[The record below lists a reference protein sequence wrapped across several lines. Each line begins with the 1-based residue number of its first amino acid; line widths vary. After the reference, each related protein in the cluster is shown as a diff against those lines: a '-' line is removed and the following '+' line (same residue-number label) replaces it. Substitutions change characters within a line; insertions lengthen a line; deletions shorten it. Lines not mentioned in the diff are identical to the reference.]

1 MHYQTVLREG
11 SAAVVAELAVEVE
24 RQLPDLIDSTVK
36 QILGEMPVYH
46 DAQFVSHAELRTS
59 VRNNLEYVMRTLRG
73 ADEPDLAQ
81 ARATGRARALQGAP
95 LPELLRAYRIGL
107 TEVWNR
113 FVELTAS
120 DEHQD
125 LRGLVAATS
134 AIWALVDDYAEALT
148 TTYRD
153 TTAEVMLAHQSRR
166 SALVEAL
173 FAGGAATEGTLW
185 DIARVLELS
194 LDGTFV
200 VVAAE
205 TPRVGHEPLPQI
217 ENRLRDRCHASAW
230 RLTPDLQVGV
240 VSMRDPSASQVIIEL
255 LRENRVDGFSASNQ
269 TGRIGVS
276 PVFTGLG
283 NTARALHLAR
293 VALSSLAPG
302 TSGMVQFNES
312 PLAGLV
318 ASAPEAS
325 VQLAHHVLRPIL
337 DLPGDDRNVLLLTLR
352 AWFECQGSTKL
363 TSERMFCHPNT
374 IRHRL
379 KRITEE
385 LGRSLTDPADIA
397 ELGAALRAL
406 HLFPDTSHLPSPRDL
421 HR

>member
-1 MHYQTVLREG
+1 MHYRTVLREG

-24 RQLPDLIDSTVK
+24 KQLPALIDGTVGR
-36 QILGEMPVYH
+36 IRAEMPVYR
-46 DAQFVSHAELRTS
+46 DARFVSLAELRTS
-59 VRNNLEYVMRTLRG
+59 VRNNLEFVMRTLRG
-73 ADEPDLAQ
+73 TEEPDLSQ

-120 DEHQD
+120 GEHQD

-134 AIWALVDDYAEALT
+134 AIWALIDDYAEALT

-194 LDGTFV
+194 LDGTYV

-217 ENRLRDRCHASAW
+217 ENRLRERHHASAW

-240 VSMRDPSASQVIIEL
+240 VSMRDPAASQVIIEL
-255 LRENRVDGFSASNQ
+255 LRENQ

-283 NTARALHLAR
+283 NTSRALHLAR
-293 VALSSLAPG
+293 VALSSLMPG
-302 TSGMVQFNES
+302 STGMVQFNES

-379 KRITEE
+379 KRISEE

-406 HLFPDTSHLPSPRDL
+406 HMFPDTSHLPSPRDPL
-421 HR
+421 R

>member
-1 MHYQTVLREG
+1 MHYQTVLRDG
-11 SAAVVAELAVEVE
+11 LAPVVSALAAEVDTAMPE
-24 RQLPDLIDSTVK
+24 LIEATTH
-36 QILGEMPVYH
+36 QILEQMPVYR
-46 DAQFVSHAELRTS
+46 DQRFVTHAELRKS
-59 VRNNLEYVMRTLRG
+59 VRANLDYVMRTLRG
-73 ADEPDLAQ
+73 EDVPDLSQ

-95 LPELLRAYRIGL
+95 LPEVLRAYRIGL
-107 TEVWNR
+107 TEVWHR
-113 FVELTAS
+113 FVLLTARG
-120 DEHQD
+120 EHQD
-125 LRGLVAATS
+125 LAGLVAATS
-134 AIWALVDDYAEALT
+134 AVWALVDDYAEALT
-148 TTYRD
+148 SSYRD
-153 TTAEVMLAHQSRR
+153 TAAEVVVAHQNRR

-185 DIARVLELS
+185 DIARVLELTV
-194 LDGTFV
+194 DGSFV

-205 TPRVGHEPLPQI
+205 TPRLGHEPLPKI
-217 ENRLRDRCHASAW
+217 EQRLREAQHASAW

-240 VSMRDPSASQVIIEL
+240 VSLRDPSACKVTIDL
-255 LRENRVDGFSASNQ
+255 LREAPVGRVGM
-269 TGRIGVS
+269 S
-276 PVFTGLG
+276 PVFSGLG
-283 NTARALHLAR
+283 NTSRALHFAR
-293 VALSSLAPG
+293 VALSSMAPG
-302 TSGMVQFNES
+302 STGLVQFTES

-352 AWFECQGSTKL
+352 AWFDCQGSTKL

-379 KRITEE
+379 RRITDE

-406 HLFPDTSHLPSPRDL
+406 HLFPETSHLPAPRPT
-421 HR
+421 RAG

>member
-1 MHYQTVLREG
+1 MHYRTVLREG
-11 SAAVVAELAVEVE
+11 SAVIVAELAVEVE
-24 RQLPDLIDSTVK
+24 KQLPGVIETTVE
-36 QILGEMPVYH
+36 QIRAEMPVYH
-46 DAQFVSHAELRTS
+46 DAQFVTLAELRTS

-73 ADEPDLAQ
+73 TEEPDLAQ

-120 DEHQD
+120 DDHQD

-134 AIWALVDDYAEALT
+134 AIWALIDDYAEALT

-153 TTAEVMLAHQSRR
+153 TTAELLLAHQSRR
-166 SALVEAL
+166 SALIEAL
-173 FAGGAATEGTLW
+173 FAGGTATEGTLW

-194 LDGTFV
+194 LDGTYV

-217 ENRLRDRCHASAW
+217 ENRLRDRHHASAW

-255 LRENRVDGFSASNQ
+255 LRENQ

-283 NTARALHLAR
+283 NTSRALHLAR
-293 VALSSLAPG
+293 VALSSMMPG
-302 TSGMVQFNES
+302 TKGMVQFNES

-379 KRITEE
+379 KRISEE
-385 LGRSLTDPADIA
+385 LGRSLTDPSDIA

-406 HLFPDTSHLPSPRDL
+406 HMFPDTSHLPAPRDPL
-421 HR
+421 R

>member
-1 MHYQTVLREG
+1 MHYQTVLRDG
-11 SAAVVAELAVEVE
+11 LAPVVSALAAEVDTAMPE
-24 RQLPDLIDSTVK
+24 LIEATTH
-36 QILGEMPVYH
+36 QILEQMPVYR
-46 DAQFVSHAELRTS
+46 DERFVTHAELRKS
-59 VRNNLEYVMRTLRG
+59 VRANLDYVMRTLRG
-73 ADEPDLAQ
+73 EDVPDLSQ

-95 LPELLRAYRIGL
+95 LPEVLRAYRIGL
-107 TEVWNR
+107 TEVWHR
-113 FVELTAS
+113 FVLLTAHG
-120 DEHQD
+120 EHQD
-125 LRGLVAATS
+125 LAGLVAATS
-134 AIWALVDDYAEALT
+134 AVWALVDDYAEALT
-148 TTYRD
+148 SSYRD
-153 TTAEVMLAHQSRR
+153 TAAEVVVAHQNRR

-185 DIARVLELS
+185 DIARVLELTV
-194 LDGTFV
+194 DGSFV

-205 TPRVGHEPLPQI
+205 TPRLGHEPLPKI
-217 ENRLRDRCHASAW
+217 EQRLREAQHASAW

-240 VSMRDPSASQVIIEL
+240 VSLRDPSACKVTIDL
-255 LRENRVDGFSASNQ
+255 LREAPVGRVGM
-269 TGRIGVS
+269 S
-276 PVFTGLG
+276 PVFSGLG
-283 NTARALHLAR
+283 NTSRALHFAR
-293 VALSSLAPG
+293 VALSSMAPG
-302 TSGMVQFNES
+302 STGLVQFTES

-352 AWFECQGSTKL
+352 AWFDCQGSTKL

-379 KRITEE
+379 RRITDE

-406 HLFPDTSHLPSPRDL
+406 HLFPETSHLPAPRPT
-421 HR
+421 RAG

>member
-1 MHYQTVLREG
+1 MHYRTVLREG
-11 SAAVVAELAVEVE
+11 SAAVVAGLAVEVE
-24 RQLPDLIDSTVK
+24 RKLPDLIETTVE
-36 QILGEMPVYH
+36 QIRAEMPVYR
-46 DAQFVSHAELRTS
+46 DAQFVSLAELRTS
-59 VRNNLEYVMRTLRG
+59 VRHNLEFVMRTLRG

-113 FVELTAS
+113 FVELTAEG
-120 DEHQD
+120 DHQD

-194 LDGTFV
+194 LDGTYV

-217 ENRLRDRCHASAW
+217 ENRLRDRHHASAW

-240 VSMRDPSASQVIIEL
+240 VSMRDPLASQVIIEL
-255 LRENRVDGFSASNQ
+255 LRENSI
-269 TGRIGVS
+269 GRIGVS

-293 VALSSLAPG
+293 VALSSMSPG

-337 DLPGDDRNVLLLTLR
+337 DLSGDDRNVLLLTLR

-379 KRITEE
+379 KRISEE

-406 HLFPDTSHLPSPRDL
+406 HLFPDTSHLPSPRDPQ
-421 HR
+421 R

>member
-1 MHYQTVLREG
+1 MHYRTVLREG
-11 SAAVVAELAVEVE
+11 SAFVVAELAVEVE
-24 RQLPDLIDSTVK
+24 KQLPGLIDSTVE
-36 QILGEMPVYH
+36 QIRAEMPVYH
-46 DAQFVSHAELRTS
+46 DAQFVSLAELRTS
-59 VRNNLEYVMRTLRG
+59 VRNNLESVMRTLRG
-73 ADEPDLAQ
+73 SEEPDLAQ

-120 DEHQD
+120 GEHQD

-134 AIWALVDDYAEALT
+134 AIWALIDDYAEALT

-173 FAGGAATEGTLW
+173 FAGGAAIEGTLW

-194 LDGTFV
+194 LDGTYV

-217 ENRLRDRCHASAW
+217 ENRLRDRHHASAW

-255 LRENRVDGFSASNQ
+255 LRENQ

-283 NTARALHLAR
+283 NTSRALHLAR
-293 VALSSLAPG
+293 VALSSLMPG
-302 TSGMVQFNES
+302 STGMVQFNES

-325 VQLAHHVLRPIL
+325 VQLAHHVLRPVL

-379 KRITEE
+379 KRISEE

-406 HLFPDTSHLPSPRDL
+406 HMFPDTSHLPSPRYPP
-421 HR
+421 R

>member
-1 MHYQTVLREG
+1 MHYRTVLREG
-11 SAAVVAELAVEVE
+11 SAVIVAELAVEVE
-24 RQLPDLIDSTVK
+24 KQLPGMIETTVE
-36 QILGEMPVYH
+36 QIRAEMPVYH
-46 DAQFVSHAELRTS
+46 DAQFVTLAELRTS

-73 ADEPDLAQ
+73 TEEPDLAQ

-113 FVELTAS
+113 FVELTSAG
-120 DEHQD
+120 EQHD
-125 LRGLVAATS
+125 LPGLVAATS
-134 AIWALVDDYAEALT
+134 AIWALIDDYAEALT

-166 SALVEAL
+166 SALIEAL

-194 LDGTFV
+194 LDGTYV

-217 ENRLRDRCHASAW
+217 ENRLRDRHHASAW

-240 VSMRDPSASQVIIEL
+240 VSMRDPTASQVIIEL
-255 LRENRVDGFSASNQ
+255 LRENQ

-283 NTARALHLAR
+283 NTSRALHLAR
-293 VALSSLAPG
+293 VALSSMMPG
-302 TSGMVQFNES
+302 TKGMVQFNES

-379 KRITEE
+379 KRISEE

-406 HLFPDTSHLPSPRDL
+406 HMFPDTSHLPSPRDPL
-421 HR
+421 R

>member
-1 MHYQTVLREG
+1 MHYQTVLRDG
-11 SAAVVAELAVEVE
+11 LAPVVSVLAAEVE
-24 RQLPDLIDSTVK
+24 TAMPELIEATTH
-36 QILGEMPVYH
+36 QILEQMPVYR
-46 DAQFVSHAELRTS
+46 DERFVTHAELRNS
-59 VRNNLEYVMRTLRG
+59 VRANLDYVMRTLRG
-73 ADEPDLAQ
+73 EDVPDLSQ

-95 LPELLRAYRIGL
+95 LPEVLRAYRIGL
-107 TEVWNR
+107 TEVWHR
-113 FVELTAS
+113 FVLLTARG
-120 DEHQD
+120 DHQD
-125 LRGLVAATS
+125 LAGLVAATS
-134 AIWALVDDYAEALT
+134 AVWALVDDYAEALT
-148 TTYRD
+148 SSYRD
-153 TTAEVMLAHQSRR
+153 TAAEVVVAHQNRR

-185 DIARVLELS
+185 DIARVLELTV
-194 LDGTFV
+194 DGSFV

-205 TPRVGHEPLPQI
+205 TPRLGHEPLPKI
-217 ENRLRDRCHASAW
+217 EQRLREAQHASAW

-240 VSMRDPSASQVIIEL
+240 VSLRDPSACKVTIDL
-255 LRENRVDGFSASNQ
+255 LREAPVGRVGM
-269 TGRIGVS
+269 S
-276 PVFTGLG
+276 PVFSGLG
-283 NTARALHLAR
+283 NTSRALHFAR
-293 VALSSLAPG
+293 VALSSMAPG
-302 TSGMVQFNES
+302 STGLVQFTES

-352 AWFECQGSTKL
+352 AWFDCQGSTKL

-379 KRITEE
+379 RRITDE

-406 HLFPDTSHLPSPRDL
+406 HLFPETSHLPAPRPT
-421 HR
+421 RAG

>member
-1 MHYQTVLREG
+1 MHYQGLLADGRSTAVATL
-11 SAAVVAELAVEVE
+11 AAEVE
-24 RQLPDLIDSTVK
+24 RKLPELIDSTVR
-36 QILGEMPVYH
+36 QILAEMPVYA
-46 DAQFVSHAELRTS
+46 DARFVSNTELRES
-59 VRNNLEYVMRTLRG
+59 VRANLDHVMRTLRG
-73 ADEPDLAQ
+73 AGTPDLSQ
-81 ARATGRARALQGAP
+81 ARETGRARALQGAP

-107 TEVWNR
+107 TEVWHR
-113 FVELTAS
+113 FVELTARG
-120 DEHQD
+120 EQQD
-125 LRGLVAATS
+125 LAGLVAATT
-134 AIWALVDDYAEALT
+134 AIWALIDDLAEALT
-148 TTYRD
+148 TSYRD
-153 TTAEVMLAHQSRR
+153 TTAEVMVAHQNRR

-173 FAGGAATEGTLW
+173 FAGGSATEGTLW
-185 DIARVLELS
+185 DIARVLDLS

-205 TPRVGHEPLPQI
+205 TPRLGQEPLPQI
-217 ENRLRDRCHASAW
+217 EPRLRERHHASAW

-240 VSMRDPSASQVIIEL
+240 VSLRDPSASKAIVEL
-255 LRENRVDGFSASNQ
+255 VRAHPVGRVGM
-269 TGRIGVS
+269 S

-293 VALSSLAPG
+293 VALSSMAPG
-302 TSGMVQFNES
+302 TPGLVQFTES

-318 ASAPEAS
+318 ASSPEAS
-325 VQLAHHVLRPIL
+325 VQLAHHVLQPVL

-352 AWFECQGSTKL
+352 AWFDCQGSTKL

-406 HLFPDTSHLPSPRDL
+406 NLFPEATHLPAPR
-421 HR
+421 

>member
-1 MHYQTVLREG
+1 MRFKEIDPGV
-11 SAAVVAELAVEVE
+11 AALAVEVE
-24 RQLPDLIDSTVK
+24 TRLPQMIKNTVE
-36 QILGEMPVYH
+36 QILEEMPVYR
-46 DAQFVSHAELRTS
+46 DEQFVSYDELHRS
-59 VRNNLEYVMRTLRG
+59 VTVNLDFVMRSLQG
-73 ADEPDLAQ
+73 SGSLDLSQ
-81 ARATGRARALQGAP
+81 ASATGRARALQGAP

-113 FVELTAS
+113 FVELTAEGS
-120 DEHQD
+120 PGD
-125 LRGLVAATS
+125 LNRLVLATT
-134 AIWALVDDYAEALT
+134 AIWALVDDYAEELT
-148 TTYRD
+148 TAYRD
-153 TTAEVMLAHQSRR
+153 TTAEVMLAHQNRR

-173 FAGGAATEGTLW
+173 FAGGTATEGTLW

-205 TPRVGHEPLPQI
+205 TPKLGQEPLPQM
-217 ENRLRDRCHASAW
+217 ENRLRERSLASAW

-240 VSMRDPSASQVIIEL
+240 VSMRDPQASGVIIEM
-255 LRENRVDGFSASNQ
+255 LRENP
-269 TGRIGVS
+269 TGRVGVS
-276 PVFTGLG
+276 PVFSGLG

-293 VALSSLAPG
+293 VALSSLSPG
-302 TSGMVQFNES
+302 TAGMVQFNES

-325 VQLAHHVLRPIL
+325 VQLAHHVLQPIL

-363 TSERMFCHPNT
+363 TSDRMFCHPNT

-379 KRITEE
+379 KRISEE
-385 LGRSLTDPADIA
+385 LGRSLTDPSDIA

-406 HLFPDTSHLPSPRDL
+406 HMFPDTAHLPAPPVRRDG
-421 HR
+421 

>member
-1 MHYQTVLREG
+1 MHYRTVLSDG
-11 SAAVVAELAVEVE
+11 LAPVVSALAAEVE
-24 RQLPDLIDSTVK
+24 PALPELIESTTR
-36 QILGEMPVYH
+36 QILEQMPVYRE
-46 DAQFVSHAELRTS
+46 QRFVTHAELRNS
-59 VRNNLEYVMRTLRG
+59 VRANLDYVMRTLRG
-73 ADEPDLAQ
+73 ERMPDLSQ

-95 LPELLRAYRIGL
+95 LPEVLRAYRIGL
-107 TEVWNR
+107 TEVWHR
-113 FVELTAS
+113 FVLLTARG
-120 DEHQD
+120 ENQD
-125 LRGLVAATS
+125 LAGLVAATS
-134 AIWALVDDYAEALT
+134 AVWALVDDYAEALT
-148 TTYRD
+148 LSYRD
-153 TTAEVMLAHQSRR
+153 TAAEVVVAHQNRR

-205 TPRVGHEPLPQI
+205 TPRLGHEPLPKI
-217 ENRLRDRCHASAW
+217 EQRLREAQHASAW

-240 VSMRDPSASQVIIEL
+240 VSLRDPSASKVIVDL
-255 LRENRVDGFSASNQ
+255 LRENPVGRVGM
-269 TGRIGVS
+269 S
-276 PVFTGLG
+276 PVFSGLG
-283 NTARALHLAR
+283 NTARALHFAR
-293 VALSSLAPG
+293 VALSSMAPG
-302 TSGMVQFNES
+302 ATGLVQFTES

-352 AWFECQGSTKL
+352 AWFDCQGSTKL

-379 KRITEE
+379 RRITEE
-385 LGRSLTDPADIA
+385 LGRSLTNPADIA

-406 HLFPDTSHLPSPRDL
+406 HLFPETAHLPAPRSVGGRENTV
-421 HR
+421 HSGR

>member
-1 MHYQTVLREG
+1 MHFKELDPRVAALAARVETRMPEMIKNTV
-11 SAAVVAELAVEVE
+11 A
-24 RQLPDLIDSTVK
+24 
-36 QILGEMPVYH
+36 QILEEMPVYG
-46 DAQFVSHAELRTS
+46 DAQFVPRPELQIS
-59 VRNNLEYVMRTLRG
+59 VEVNLDFVMRTLQG
-73 ADEPDLAQ
+73 TDAVDLSQ
-81 ARATGRARALQGAP
+81 ATATGRARALQGAP

-107 TEVWNR
+107 TEVWNK
-113 FVELTAS
+113 FVELTAAGERA
-120 DEHQD
+120 DMD
-125 LRGLVAATS
+125 GLVSATK
-134 AIWALVDDYAEALT
+134 AIWALIDDYAEALT
-148 TTYRD
+148 TAYRD
-153 TTAEVMLAHQSRR
+153 TTAEMLLSHQSRR

-173 FAGGAATEGTLW
+173 FVGGSATEGTLW

-205 TPRVGHEPLPQI
+205 TPKLGQEPLPQI
-217 ENRLRDRCHASAW
+217 ENRLRDRHHASAW

-240 VSMRDPSASQVIIEL
+240 VSMRDPKASSVIIEL
-255 LRENRVDGFSASNQ
+255 LQEELV
-269 TGRIGVS
+269 GRIGVS
-276 PVFTGLG
+276 PVFSGLG

-293 VALSSLAPG
+293 VALSSLSPG
-302 TSGMVQFNES
+302 SSGMVQFNES

-325 VQLAHHVLRPIL
+325 VQLAHHVLQPIL

-385 LGRSLTDPADIA
+385 LGRSLADPADIA

-406 HLFPDTSHLPSPRDL
+406 HMFPDTAHLPPPPAR
-421 HR
+421 RAG

>member
-1 MHYQTVLREG
+1 MHYRTVLREG

-24 RQLPDLIDSTVK
+24 KQLPALIDGTVGR
-36 QILGEMPVYH
+36 IRAEMPVYR
-46 DAQFVSHAELRTS
+46 DAQFVSLAELRTS
-59 VRNNLEYVMRTLRG
+59 VRNNLEFVMRTLRG
-73 ADEPDLAQ
+73 TEEPDLSQ

-113 FVELTAS
+113 FVDLTAS
-120 DEHQD
+120 SEHQD

-134 AIWALVDDYAEALT
+134 AIWALIDDYAEALT

-194 LDGTFV
+194 LDGTYV

-217 ENRLRDRCHASAW
+217 ENRLRERHHASAW

-240 VSMRDPSASQVIIEL
+240 ISMRDPVASPVIIEL
-255 LRENRVDGFSASNQ
+255 LRENQ
-269 TGRIGVS
+269 IGRIGVS

-283 NTARALHLAR
+283 NTSRALHLAR
-293 VALSSLAPG
+293 VALSSMMPG
-302 TSGMVQFNES
+302 STGMVQFNES

-379 KRITEE
+379 KRISEE

-406 HLFPDTSHLPSPRDL
+406 HLFPDTSHLPSPRDPL
-421 HR
+421 R

>member
-1 MHYQTVLREG
+1 MHYRTVLREG
-11 SAAVVAELAVEVE
+11 SAVVVAELAVEVE
-24 RQLPDLIDSTVK
+24 KQLPGVIESTVE
-36 QILGEMPVYH
+36 QIRAEMPVYH
-46 DAQFVSHAELRTS
+46 DAQFVTLAELRTS

-73 ADEPDLAQ
+73 TEEPDLAQ

-113 FVELTAS
+113 FVALTAS
-120 DEHQD
+120 DDHQD

-134 AIWALVDDYAEALT
+134 AIWALIDDYAEALT

-166 SALVEAL
+166 SALIEAL
-173 FAGGAATEGTLW
+173 FAGGTATEGTLW

-194 LDGTFV
+194 LDGTYV

-217 ENRLRDRCHASAW
+217 ENRLSDRHHASAW

-255 LRENRVDGFSASNQ
+255 LREDQ

-283 NTARALHLAR
+283 NTSRALHLAR
-293 VALSSLAPG
+293 VALSSMMPG
-302 TSGMVQFNES
+302 TKGMVQFNES

-379 KRITEE
+379 KRISEE

-406 HLFPDTSHLPSPRDL
+406 HMFPDTSHLPSPRDPL
-421 HR
+421 R

>member
-1 MHYQTVLREG
+1 MHYRTVLREG
-11 SAAVVAELAVEVE
+11 SAVIVAELAVEVE
-24 RQLPDLIDSTVK
+24 KQLPGMIETTVE
-36 QILGEMPVYH
+36 QIRAEMPVYH
-46 DAQFVSHAELRTS
+46 DAQFVTLAELRTS

-73 ADEPDLAQ
+73 TEEPDLAQ

-113 FVELTAS
+113 FVELTSAG
-120 DEHQD
+120 EQQD
-125 LRGLVAATS
+125 LPGLVAATS
-134 AIWALVDDYAEALT
+134 AIWALIDDYAEALT

-166 SALVEAL
+166 SALIEAL

-194 LDGTFV
+194 LDGTYV

-217 ENRLRDRCHASAW
+217 ENRLRDRHHASAW

-255 LRENRVDGFSASNQ
+255 LRENQ

-283 NTARALHLAR
+283 NTSRALHLAR
-293 VALSSLAPG
+293 VALSSMMPG
-302 TSGMVQFNES
+302 TKGMVQFNES

-379 KRITEE
+379 KRISEE

-406 HLFPDTSHLPSPRDL
+406 HMFPDTSHLPSPRDPL
-421 HR
+421 R

>member
-1 MHYQTVLREG
+1 MHYQTVLRDG
-11 SAAVVAELAVEVE
+11 LAPVVSVLAAEVE
-24 RQLPDLIDSTVK
+24 TAMPELIETTTH
-36 QILGEMPVYH
+36 QILEQMPVYR
-46 DAQFVSHAELRTS
+46 DQRFVTHAELRKS
-59 VRNNLEYVMRTLRG
+59 VRANLDYVMRTLRG
-73 ADEPDLAQ
+73 EDVPDLSQ

-95 LPELLRAYRIGL
+95 LPEVLRAYRIGL
-107 TEVWNR
+107 TEVWHR
-113 FVELTAS
+113 FVLLTARG
-120 DEHQD
+120 DHQD
-125 LRGLVAATS
+125 LAGLVAATS
-134 AIWALVDDYAEALT
+134 AVWALVDDYAEALT
-148 TTYRD
+148 SSYRD
-153 TTAEVMLAHQSRR
+153 TAAEVVVAHQNRR

-185 DIARVLELS
+185 DIARVLELTV
-194 LDGTFV
+194 DGSFV

-205 TPRVGHEPLPQI
+205 TPRLGHEPLPKI
-217 ENRLRDRCHASAW
+217 EQRLREAQHASAW

-240 VSMRDPSASQVIIEL
+240 VSLRDPSACKVTIDL
-255 LRENRVDGFSASNQ
+255 LREAPVGRVGM
-269 TGRIGVS
+269 S
-276 PVFTGLG
+276 PVFSGLG
-283 NTARALHLAR
+283 NTSRALHLAR
-293 VALSSLAPG
+293 VALSSMAPG
-302 TSGMVQFNES
+302 STGLVQFTES

-352 AWFECQGSTKL
+352 AWFDCQGSTKL

-379 KRITEE
+379 RRITDE

-406 HLFPDTSHLPSPRDL
+406 HLFPDTSHLPAPRPT
-421 HR
+421 RAG

>member
-1 MHYQTVLREG
+1 MHYVDIAPEVADL
-11 SAAVVAELAVEVE
+11 AAEVE
-24 RQLPDLIDSTVK
+24 TRLPEMIKNTVE
-36 QILGEMPVYH
+36 QILDEMPVYH
-46 DAQFVSHAELRTS
+46 DARFVTYEQLHES
-59 VRNNLEYVMRTLRG
+59 VRVNLGFVMRTLTGSG
-73 ADEPDLAQ
+73 APDLSQ
-81 ARATGRARALQGAP
+81 ASATGRARGLQCAP

-107 TEVWNR
+107 TEVWHK
-113 FVELTAS
+113 FVELTGAR
-120 DEHQD
+120 QD
-125 LRGLVAATS
+125 FDGLVAATT

-148 TTYRD
+148 TAYREA
-153 TTAEVMLAHQSRR
+153 TAELMAEQQNRR

-173 FAGGAATEGTLW
+173 FAGGTEGSLW
-185 DIARVLELS
+185 DIARVLDLS

-205 TPRVGHEPLPQI
+205 APSVGQEPLPQM
-217 ENRLRDRCHASAW
+217 EARLRDRCHASAW

-240 VSMRDPSASQVIIEL
+240 VSMRDPRASQVLIEL
-255 LRENRVDGFSASNQ
+255 LRENS

-276 PVFTGLG
+276 PVFTGLA

-293 VALSSLAPG
+293 VALSSLMPG
-302 TSGMVQFNES
+302 SSGIVQFNES

-352 AWFECQGSTKL
+352 AWFEQQGSTKL

-379 KRITEE
+379 KRIAEE

-406 HLFPDTSHLPSPRDL
+406 HMFPETAHLPSPGR
-421 HR
+421 RS

>member
-1 MHYQTVLREG
+1 MHYRTVLREG

-24 RQLPDLIDSTVK
+24 KQLPALIDGTVGR
-36 QILGEMPVYH
+36 IRAEMPVYR
-46 DAQFVSHAELRTS
+46 DAQFVSLAELRTS
-59 VRNNLEYVMRTLRG
+59 VRNNLEFVMRTLRG
-73 ADEPDLAQ
+73 TEEPDLSQ

-120 DEHQD
+120 SEHQD

-134 AIWALVDDYAEALT
+134 AIWALIDDYAEALT

-194 LDGTFV
+194 LDGTYV

-217 ENRLRDRCHASAW
+217 ENRLRERHHASAW

-240 VSMRDPSASQVIIEL
+240 VSMRDPVASQVIIEL
-255 LRENRVDGFSASNQ
+255 LRENQ

-283 NTARALHLAR
+283 NTSRALHLAR
-293 VALSSLAPG
+293 VALSSMMPG
-302 TSGMVQFNES
+302 STGMVQFNES

-379 KRITEE
+379 KRISEE

-406 HLFPDTSHLPSPRDL
+406 HMFPDTSHLPSPRDPL
-421 HR
+421 R

>member
-1 MHYQTVLREG
+1 MHYRTVLREG
-11 SAAVVAELAVEVE
+11 SAVLVAELAVEVE
-24 RQLPDLIDSTVK
+24 KQLPGVIETTVE
-36 QILGEMPVYH
+36 QIRAEMPVYH
-46 DAQFVSHAELRTS
+46 DAQFVTLAELRTS

-73 ADEPDLAQ
+73 TEEPDLAQ

-120 DEHQD
+120 DDHQD

-134 AIWALVDDYAEALT
+134 AIWALIDDYAEALT

-153 TTAEVMLAHQSRR
+153 TTAELLLAHQSRR
-166 SALVEAL
+166 SALIEAL
-173 FAGGAATEGTLW
+173 FAGGTATEGTLW

-194 LDGTFV
+194 LDGTYV

-217 ENRLRDRCHASAW
+217 ENRLRDRHHASAW

-255 LRENRVDGFSASNQ
+255 LRENQ

-283 NTARALHLAR
+283 NTSRALHLAR
-293 VALSSLAPG
+293 VALSSMMPG
-302 TSGMVQFNES
+302 TKGMVQFNES

-379 KRITEE
+379 KRISEE
-385 LGRSLTDPADIA
+385 LGRSLTDPSDIA

-406 HLFPDTSHLPSPRDL
+406 HMFPDTSHLPAPRDPL
-421 HR
+421 R

>member
-1 MHYQTVLREG
+1 MHYRTVLREG
-11 SAAVVAELAVEVE
+11 SAVIVAELAVEVE
-24 RQLPDLIDSTVK
+24 KQLPGMIETTVE
-36 QILGEMPVYH
+36 QIRAEMPVYH
-46 DAQFVSHAELRTS
+46 DAQFVTLAELRTS

-73 ADEPDLAQ
+73 TEEPDLAQ

-113 FVELTAS
+113 FVELTSAG
-120 DEHQD
+120 EQQD

-134 AIWALVDDYAEALT
+134 AIWALIDDYAEALT

-166 SALVEAL
+166 SALIEAL

-194 LDGTFV
+194 LDGTYV

-217 ENRLRDRCHASAW
+217 ENRLRDRHLASAW

-240 VSMRDPSASQVIIEL
+240 VSMRDPSASPVIIEL
-255 LRENRVDGFSASNQ
+255 LRENQ

-283 NTARALHLAR
+283 NTSRALHLAR
-293 VALSSLAPG
+293 VALSSMMPG
-302 TSGMVQFNES
+302 TKGMVQFNES

-337 DLPGDDRNVLLLTLR
+337 EMHGDDRNVLLLTLR

-379 KRITEE
+379 KRISEE

-406 HLFPDTSHLPSPRDL
+406 HMFPDTSHLPSPRSS
-421 HR
+421 

>member
-1 MHYQTVLREG
+1 MHYQTVLRDG
-11 SAAVVAELAVEVE
+11 LAPVVSALAAEVDTAMPE
-24 RQLPDLIDSTVK
+24 LIEATLR
-36 QILGEMPVYH
+36 QILEQMPVYR
-46 DAQFVSHAELRTS
+46 DERFVTHAELRNS
-59 VRNNLEYVMRTLRG
+59 VRANLDYALATLRG
-73 ADEPDLAQ
+73 EDVPDLSQ

-95 LPELLRAYRIGL
+95 LPEVLRAFRIGL
-107 TEVWNR
+107 TEVWHR
-113 FVELTAS
+113 FVLLTARG
-120 DEHQD
+120 ENQD
-125 LRGLVAATS
+125 LAGLVAATS
-134 AIWALVDDYAEALT
+134 AVWALVDDYAEALT
-148 TTYRD
+148 SSYRD
-153 TTAEVMLAHQSRR
+153 AAAEVVVAHQNRR

-194 LDGTFV
+194 VDGSFV

-205 TPRVGHEPLPQI
+205 TPRLGHEPLPKI
-217 ENRLRDRCHASAW
+217 EQRLREAQHASAW

-240 VSMRDPSASQVIIEL
+240 VSLRDPSASKVTIDL
-255 LRENRVDGFSASNQ
+255 LREAPVGRVGM
-269 TGRIGVS
+269 S
-276 PVFTGLG
+276 PVFSGLG
-283 NTARALHLAR
+283 NTSRALHFAR
-293 VALSSLAPG
+293 VALSSMAPG
-302 TSGMVQFNES
+302 STGLVQFTES

-337 DLPGDDRNVLLLTLR
+337 ELPGDDRNVLLLTLR
-352 AWFECQGSTKL
+352 AWFDCQGSTKL

-379 KRITEE
+379 RRITDE

-406 HLFPDTSHLPSPRDL
+406 HLFPDTSHLPAPRPT
-421 HR
+421 RAS

>member
-1 MHYQTVLREG
+1 MHFKELDSGV
-11 SAAVVAELAVEVE
+11 AVLAVEVE
-24 RQLPDLIDSTVK
+24 TRMPEMIKNTVE
-36 QILGEMPVYH
+36 QILDEMAVYH
-46 DAQFVSHAELRTS
+46 DEQFVSCEELHYS
-59 VRNNLEYVMRTLRG
+59 VTVNLDFVMRCLKGSRS
-73 ADEPDLAQ
+73 PDLSQ
-81 ARATGRARALQGAP
+81 ASATGRARALQGAP
-95 LPELLRAYRIGL
+95 LPELLRAFRIGL
-107 TEVWNR
+107 TQVWNR
-113 FVELTAS
+113 FVELTAEGS
-120 DEHQD
+120 RADMAT
-125 LRGLVAATS
+125 LVSATT

-148 TTYRD
+148 TAYRNA
-153 TTAEVMLAHQSRR
+153 TAEVMLAHQSRR

-173 FAGGAATEGTLW
+173 FAGGTATEGTLW

-205 TPRVGHEPLPQI
+205 TPKLGQEPLPQI
-217 ENRLRDRCHASAW
+217 ENRLRDRHHASAW

-240 VSMRDPSASQVIIEL
+240 VSMRDPQASGVIIEL
-255 LRENRVDGFSASNQ
+255 LQQHSV
-269 TGRIGVS
+269 GRIGVS
-276 PVFTGLG
+276 PVFSGLG

-293 VALSSLAPG
+293 VALSSLSPG
-302 TSGMVQFNES
+302 SSGMVQFNES

-325 VQLAHHVLRPIL
+325 VQLAHHVLQPIL

-406 HLFPDTSHLPSPRDL
+406 QMFPDTAHLPAPPAWRAG
-421 HR
+421 

>member
-1 MHYQTVLREG
+1 MRYVDIAPE
-11 SAAVVAELAVEVE
+11 VADLAVEVE
-24 RQLPDLIDSTVK
+24 TRLPEMIKNTVE
-36 QILGEMPVYH
+36 QILDEMPVYH
-46 DAQFVSHAELRTS
+46 DGRFVSLEQLHES
-59 VRNNLEYVMRTLRG
+59 VRVNLGFVMRTLTG
-73 ADEPDLAQ
+73 SGSPDLSQ
-81 ARATGRARALQGAP
+81 ASATGRARGLQGAP

-107 TEVWNR
+107 TEVWHK
-113 FVELTAS
+113 FVELTGAR
-120 DEHQD
+120 DD
-125 LRGLVAATS
+125 LPGLVGATT

-148 TTYRD
+148 TAYREA
-153 TTAEVMLAHQSRR
+153 TAELMLTTQNRR

-173 FAGGAATEGTLW
+173 FAGGTEGSLW

-205 TPRVGHEPLPQI
+205 APSVGQEPLPQM
-217 ENRLRDRCHASAW
+217 ENRLRERRQASAW

-240 VSMRDPSASQVIIEL
+240 VSMRDPSASQVLIEL
-255 LRENRVDGFSASNQ
+255 LRESSS
-269 TGRIGVS
+269 GRIGVS
-276 PVFTGLG
+276 PVFSGLA

-293 VALSSLAPG
+293 VALSSLMPG
-302 TSGMVQFNES
+302 SSGIVQFNES

-325 VQLAHHVLRPIL
+325 VQLAHHVLQPIL

-352 AWFECQGSTKL
+352 AWFEHQGSTKL

-406 HLFPDTSHLPSPRDL
+406 HMFPETAHLPSPAR
-421 HR
+421 RTS